1 MERLKKNKFW
11 LPLILAVCV
20 VLGLVMGTVLTRNY
34 DMRNNLRY
42 SNLNKLSALLSL
54 IDSKYV
60 DTIDLTKIS
69 EDLIP
74 YVLQELDPHSVYI
87 PADERKLTDQQ
98 LEGSF
103 GGIGVEFRML
113 DDTIFV
119 TAVVK
124 AGPSERA
131 GILPGDRVITIE
143 NKSFAGKGLSSDE
156 VMKRLRGA
164 KGSPV
169 KMGVLRKGVKGLI
182 PFTIKRDDIPVYS
195 IDAYYK
201 IGNDIGYIR
210 IAEFGRNAHT
220 EFLNAI
226 ASLRAKGC
234 DRFIIDLRGNTG
246 GLMDP
251 ALNIANEFLPANRLI
266 LFTKGKAYKR
276 EDVFSNGRG
285 TCQRYPL
292 AILVDEWSASSS
304 EILTGAMQDNDRAW
318 IIGRRTFGK
327 GLVQQEIPFRDGSA
341 VRLTIARFYIPSG
354 RCIQKPY
361 VNGADESYQMDI
373 LNRYTSG
380 ELGSRD
386 SIRLT
391 DTHKYK
397 TRKGRTVYGGGGIT
411 PDFFIPMDTSGY
423 TTWYT
428 KVSNNGLIS
437 AFAYT
442 YALQHKKELMAY
454 STPAKLSAYLDGKD
468 LIAPLI
474 AYATERN
481 VRGRVEFIAPSFP
494 LALRDIKSNI
504 ARMILDDNAFWIIYQ
519 DSDPVMMKAVEVV
532 MKEKL
537 R

>member
-1 MERLKKNKFW
+1 M
-11 LPLILAVCV
+11 LAACV
-20 VLGLVMGTVLTRNY
+20 VLGLVLGTVLTRNY
-34 DMRNNLRY
+34 EMRSNLRY

-54 IDSKYV
+54 IDSRYV
-60 DTIDLTKIS
+60 DSIDLTKIS

-74 YVLQELDPHSVYI
+74 YVLQELDPHSLYI
-87 PADERKLTDQQ
+87 TAEERKLTDVQI
-98 LEGSF
+98 EGSF

-131 GILPGDRVITIE
+131 GIQAGDRIVTIE
-143 NKSFAGKGLSSDE
+143 NKSFAGKQLGSED
-156 VMKRLRGA
+156 VMKQLRGT
-164 KGSPV
+164 KGTSV
-169 KMGVLRKGVKGLI
+169 NVGVLRKGVKGQI
-182 PFTIKRDDIPVYS
+182 PFAITRDDIPVYS

-234 DRFIIDLRGNTG
+234 ARFVIDLRGNTG

-251 ALNIANEFLPANRLI
+251 ALNIANEFMPANRLI
-266 LFTKGKAYKR
+266 LYTKGKSYKR
-276 EDVFSNGRG
+276 EDVYSNGKG

-292 AILVDEWSASSS
+292 AVLVDEWSASSS
-304 EILTGAMQDNDRAW
+304 EILAGALQDNDRAW

-361 VNGADESYQMDI
+361 INGADESYQMDI

-391 DTHKYK
+391 DTMKYT
-397 TRKGRTVYGGGGIT
+397 TRRGRTVYGGGGIT

-428 KVSNNGLIS
+428 KVNNNGLIS

-442 YALQHKKELMAY
+442 YALEHKNELKAFT
-454 STPAKLSAYLDGKD
+454 SPAKLAAYLDDKD
-468 LIAPLI
+468 LITPFI

-481 VRGRVEFIAPSFP
+481 VRGRVEFISPSFS
-494 LALRDIKSNI
+494 LTLRDIKSNI
-504 ARMILDDNAFWIIYQ
+504 ARMILGDTAFWIIYQ
-519 DSDPVMMKAVEVV
+519 DSDPMMMKAVEIV
-532 MKEKL
+532 MKDSKTVGRGE
-537 R
+537 